1 MTKYYKSHSCISL
14 NVKLP
19 SGESLHISFSPKS
32 HNKGSV
38 YSTDNK
44 DIQQGL
50 ENNYYFKKSFFLDHV
65 EEKKAEVA
73 PKPKAEEKKTE
84 NVVQVSDLGT
94 AKEYL
99 AEKFGVSRTTMRSTA
114 AVLAQAKLHNVK
126 FVGLEE

>member
-19 SGESLHISFSPKS
+19 SGESLHVSFSPKS

-50 ENNYYFKKSFFLDHV
+50 ENSHYFNKLFFLSHV
-65 EEKKAEVA
+65 EEKKTEVVA
-73 PKPKAEEKKTE
+73 KPKVEEKKE
-84 NVVQVSDLGT
+84 QEVNVSDIGM

-99 AEKFGVSRTTMRSTA
+99 AEKFGVSRTTMRSVS
-114 AVLAQAKLHNVK
+114 AVMAQAKLHNIV
-126 FVGLEE
+126 FVGLEEQ